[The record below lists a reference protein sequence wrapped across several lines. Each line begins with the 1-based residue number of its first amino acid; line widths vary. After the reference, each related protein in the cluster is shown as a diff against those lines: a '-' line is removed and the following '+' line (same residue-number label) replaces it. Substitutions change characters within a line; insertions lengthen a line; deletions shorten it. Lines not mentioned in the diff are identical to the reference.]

1 MKKLITLITLAVS
14 LVMLILFT
22 TPAPATATSTSADYQ
37 RYITFHNDFDFPI
50 YPVVQVPAGLCD
62 DTADVKVTTV
72 RRIVVNGPSGGLQ
85 PKETLTVLIPNE
97 SVTTQDSS
105 GNPLVKR
112 CWYQSGRV
120 YIFPLPLDEF
130 ESDMIGVSDS
140 NKDQATTYPPPYPSP
155 PPPVKHPSVPVTC
168 YTGKRN
174 NQSQGTPGNCK
185 TGVAKN
191 SFAADVPAQL
201 AEYTFDSDNANVYND
216 PDTGIAM
223 ADIDVSNVDDFY
235 LPIAASV
242 VNNGATGYMGG
253 ARALLGGTMLSN
265 AQRRINN
272 FLSKNSWSIY
282 AAYLANNQPS
292 PPAINNAIDATQL
305 PKQLVQGQKTPSPH
319 LPGGFNL
326 IQNSLSRAA
335 SSVYQFQNNAPGNY
349 LLSGVTYDPNTRIP
363 SNPLMQPQV
372 DRWMWWVSQ
381 FNPDDFKP
389 DDPNSPQLTCSPT
402 VMSQFNQSDWPDGIG
417 PKFDRQDFC
426 NHYLT
431 AVKDVWVHFIKNSTE
446 GFNDNSLDFY
456 KDCGLYDPNQPNIP
470 PPTDPTGNLKNACII
485 QHIVGYNSAVL
496 GGQLPGEVQALL
508 RGVAYNPKDG
518 LNPAN
523 KQYQYDPFLT
533 FAAPYNSKF
542 NLNPYT
548 RLIHSTKDG
557 IGAVSYSFSIDD
569 KYGNFRDASVGILID
584 GGGTTIL
591 DNKQPYDPYQQYSM
605 NWGYNR
611 DKFSLLSVASGVNL
625 ANVQD
630 GLKAIAANNNNQP
643 FLIKQDQ
650 NISAFGHAAAT
661 GTTWK
666 LTSPL
671 VTLTQL
677 QNAAQKEKTRGNT
690 QYYQTLIDYLFGSSQ
705 ITSIFPSSA
714 WEGSSTNPALGL
726 LDFDAGTSDADWGV
740 GQAILYSN
748 YISQQNADI
757 PQKGNWVSADATKC
771 GIPTPITINGPG
783 SQRLPV
789 RLGQP
794 CQVTLT
800 DTYQE
805 NLVFQ
810 LTPVSNQVQDNYTG
824 ATVTVMSLP
833 TGDQTSG
840 DPATTS
846 NLTAN
851 DLTFCQDKTTAGR
864 MTGYCNN
871 INVSAVWSADP
882 FSRDVVYMG
891 LAPTDMPRVNVNL
904 PNAPPDA
911 PDPTAVNWPANAA
924 VNFQVQ
930 NGQITQVGWTP
941 ALTGANQQ
949 LQYTLYL
956 LTGRDSNGNQIWTPQ
971 LCGPANTIPT
981 SNTSCNISINQPA
994 SVYVLAQNITASPP
1008 TQSPNLYGC
1017 YPAANLCPPADATD
1031 PRRP

>member
-1 MKKLITLITLAVS
+1 MKKFITFLTLALSV
-14 LVMLILFT
+14 VVLILFS
-22 TPAPATATSTSADYQ
+22 TSTPIGATKTDSDYQ

-50 YPVVQVPAGLCD
+50 YPVIQVPTNNCVVG
-62 DTADVKVTTV
+62 DTSV
-72 RRIVVNGPSGGLQ
+72 RRILVNGPSNDGLQ
-85 PKETLTVLIPNE
+85 PNDTLTVLIPHTKDTNNGPT
-97 SVTTQDSS
+97 VT
-105 GNPLVKR
+105 R
-112 CWYQSGRV
+112 CWYKSGRI
-120 YIFPLPLDEF
+120 YIFPVKLTTFEGNMVRVDKNNSDQVTTLDKPLL
-130 ESDMIGVSDS
+130 
-140 NKDQATTYPPPYPSP
+140 
-155 PPPVKHPSVPVTC
+155 SVPC
-168 YTGKRN
+168 FMGKRDN
-174 NQSQGTPGNCK
+174 YGKGTPGKCF
-185 TGVAKN
+185 TGRANN

-201 AEYTFDSDNANVYND
+201 AEYTFDSDGAASNGD

-265 AQRRINN
+265 AQQRINN

-305 PKQLVQGQKTPSPH
+305 PKQLVQGKNTPSPH

-349 LLSGVTYDPNTRIP
+349 LLSGVTYNPNTRIP

-372 DRWMWWVSQ
+372 DRWMWWVNQ
-381 FNPDDFKP
+381 FNPDDFNP
-389 DDPNSPQLTCSPT
+389 DDPNSPPLTCSQT
-402 VMSQFNQSDWPDGIG
+402 VMGQFNPSDWPDGIG

-431 AVKDVWVHFIKNSTE
+431 TVRDVWVHFLKNSTE
-446 GFNDNSLDFY
+446 GFNDHSLDFY

-485 QHIVGYNSAVL
+485 QHIVGYVSGVL

-518 LNPAN
+518 LDPAN

-548 RLIHSTKDG
+548 RLIHSPKDG

-584 GGGTTIL
+584 AGGTTIL

-611 DKFSLLSVASGVNL
+611 DKFTLLSVAPGVTL
-625 ANVQD
+625 ENVQD
-630 GLKAIAANNNNQP
+630 KLAAIAANNNNQP

-650 NISAFGHAAAT
+650 NISVFGHAAVT
-661 GTTWK
+661 GDTWK
-666 LTSPL
+666 LTNPL
-671 VTLTQL
+671 VTLAQL
-677 QNAAQKEKTRGNT
+677 QYAAQQEHDRTNGAST
-690 QYYQTLIDYLFGSSQ
+690 DYQTLINYLFGNSTIKNPIS
-705 ITSIFPSSA
+705 SIFPSYA
-714 WEGSSTNPALGL
+714 WDGSSTNPTVGL
-726 LDFDAGTSDADWGV
+726 LDFDAGGSGWDTGK
-740 GQAILYSN
+740 AILYGN

-771 GIPTPITINGPG
+771 GIPTPVTISGPG

-800 DTYQE
+800 DSFKE

-810 LTPVSNQVQDNYTG
+810 LTPVSKQVQDKYTG
-824 ATVTVMSLP
+824 ATVTVTSLP

-851 DLTFCQDKTTAGR
+851 DLKFCTDNTTVGR

-882 FSRDVVYMG
+882 LSRDVVYMG
-891 LAPTDMPRVNVNL
+891 LDPTNMPRVNVNL
-904 PNAPPDA
+904 PNAPPTA
-911 PDPTAVNWPANAA
+911 PDTSQVSWPTNAA
-924 VNFQVQ
+924 ITVQ
-930 NGQITQVGWTP
+930 QRGTNVIVSWTP
-941 ALTGANQQ
+941 AVASEPVN
-949 LQYTLYL
+949 YTVYQW
-956 LTGRDSNGNQIWTPQ
+956 NGSGWPPVC
-971 LCGPANTIPT
+971 L
-981 SNTSCNISINQPA
+981 NISATTCSFPGQ
-994 SVYVLAQNITASPP
+994 AQGIYLYAIAVNANDSSK
-1008 TQSPNLYGC
+1008 QSGNLC
-1017 YPAANLCPPADATD
+1017 YPATNQCPPANPANLKGTRS
-1031 PRRP
+1031 PRR